1 MHGVGKLDL
10 LMGVMNLL
18 PNPVYIKNSDHVWVE
33 VNAAFC
39 EFLGYTREELIGHTD
54 HDYFP
59 QAEADVF
66 REMDRRVLTTRQTNV
81 NIEENTGADG
91 RLRWVESRKSYFE
104 DAGGN
109 AYIIGVLTDVTELKL
124 REQELQ
130 AAEAAAQAA
139 LRSKSHFLANM
150 SHEIRTPMNGVI
162 GMSQILRRTN
172 LDADQ
177 TEIVDTI
184 ERSGE
189 ALLTIINDI
198 LDFSK
203 IEAGKFEIDPVP
215 FSLAEV
221 VDDVAALLNSGASEK
236 GVELITDIAPD
247 LPPYLMGD
255 TGRIRQVLT
264 NLVGNAIKFT
274 TEGYVLVMVDGEVT
288 DEGVALAISV
298 QDTGIGIAADKLEAI
313 FRQFEQADSTT
324 TRRFGGTGLGLSICR
339 SLVEAMGGTIGVTS
353 EPGRG
358 STFQVNL
365 TLPVAEDVEEDAP
378 ASGPDSAN
386 LPDLSHI
393 RALVLDDIELNCR
406 IVRTHLARYEMRIDS
421 TQAPREALRLLVEA
435 HNARDPYRLLVLDY
449 QMPDIDGLRI
459 VRMIRKQAAFRRL
472 KIIVLSSVDTPDAK
486 HAFEAAGAT
495 CFRVKPLRNG
505 VLAET
510 VAACFAKPDSA
521 PRRAEIPRSA
531 APAVMR
537 ASGPRIL
544 VAEDNEVN
552 QKVLRGLLG
561 PAGYPL
567 DFANNGQIAFDM
579 FRRNKYALV
588 LMDVS
593 MPVMDG
599 MAATQAIRNHEQ
611 ACGLGR
617 TPIIAVTAHAMREEQ
632 SSFRQRGV
640 DDVLTKPVDHGELMD
655 ALDRWMPGGDREV
668 A

>member
-1 MHGVGKLDL
+1 MNGPGKLDL

-18 PNPVYIKNSDHVWVE
+18 PNPVYIKNADHVWVE

-39 EFLGYTREELIGHTD
+39 EFLGYAREELLGRTD

-59 QAEADVF
+59 AAEADVF
-66 REMDRRVLTTRQTNV
+66 QEMDRRVLSTRQTNV

-91 RLRWVESRKSYFE
+91 RLRWVESRKSCFE
-104 DAGGN
+104 DAEGN

-162 GMSQILRRTN
+162 GMSQILRRTK

-236 GVELITDIAPD
+236 GVELITDIAPH
-247 LPPYLMGD
+247 LPPYVMGD

-274 TEGYVLVMVDGEVT
+274 TEGYVLVMVDGEVV
-288 DEGVALAISV
+288 DDSVSLSISV
-298 QDTGIGIAADKLEAI
+298 EDTGIGIAADKQDAI

-339 SLVEAMGGTIGVTS
+339 SLVEAMGGTIAVTS

-358 STFQVNL
+358 STFRVEL
-365 TLPVAEDVEEDAP
+365 VLPVAEAVAEE
-378 ASGPDSAN
+378 ASDHGD

-406 IVRTHLARYEMRIDS
+406 IVHTQLSRYDMRIDCS
-421 TQAPREALRLLVEA
+421 VAPREALRMLVEA

-449 QMPDIDGLRI
+449 QMPDIDGLK
-459 VRMIRKQAAFRRL
+459 VARMIRKQAAFRHL
-472 KIIVLSSVDTPDAK
+472 NIIVLSSVDTPDAK
-486 HAFEAAGAT
+486 HAFELAGAT
-495 CFRVKPLRNG
+495 RFLVKPLRNN

-510 VAACFAKPDSA
+510 VGACFAGWDLA
-521 PRRAEIPRSA
+521 PRKTHVP
-531 APAVMR
+531 
-537 ASGPRIL
+537 
-544 VAEDNEVN
+544 
-552 QKVLRGLLG
+552 
-561 PAGYPL
+561 
-567 DFANNGQIAFDM
+567 
-579 FRRNKYALV
+579 
-588 LMDVS
+588 
-593 MPVMDG
+593 
-599 MAATQAIRNHEQ
+599 
-611 ACGLGR
+611 
-617 TPIIAVTAHAMREEQ
+617 
-632 SSFRQRGV
+632 
-640 DDVLTKPVDHGELMD
+640 KPV
-655 ALDRWMPGGDREV
+655 RPV
-668 A
+668 AAHRGFASPTTSTP